1 MKEQPEAYSPTDKLR
16 GLIADNAQLLM
27 ALSRFGIPLGFGDK
41 TVEEVCG
48 RHGIDTST
56 FLSVANFMGGRPVDD
71 SGVLPGALMKY
82 LIKAHDY
89 FLNFQLPMIRRK
101 LIEAVDI
108 SDAEGLGLLILRF
121 FDDFAAEVRRHMEVE
136 NRKVFP
142 YVQALLDGSH
152 LGESSFR
159 IIDFSRNHEA
169 IAPKM
174 KELKDII
181 VRYYPGA
188 GTDMLNSAL
197 FDIIICET
205 DLTLHCEVEDRL
217 FVPVVKRYEEEA
229 ARKAPVPDSANG
241 NNGSAQ
247 TSADTTDAEK
257 IEALSEREKEIIV
270 NIAKGLSNK
279 EIADR
284 LCLSVHT
291 VTTHRRNI
299 SQKLSIHTPAGL
311 TIFAIV
317 NHLIP
322 PDEIPKPR

>member
-1 MKEQPEAYSPTDKLR
+1 MKEKPEAYRPTDKLR

-152 LGESSFR
+152 SGESSFR

-197 FDIIICET
+197 FDIIICRFIARLRT
-205 DLTLHCEVEDRL
+205 VFLCRLSSVTKRKPHARPRYQIPRTATTAPLRLRPIPLT
-217 FVPVVKRYEEEA
+217 P
-229 ARKAPVPDSANG
+229 
-241 NNGSAQ
+241 
-247 TSADTTDAEK
+247 
-257 IEALSEREKEIIV
+257 
-270 NIAKGLSNK
+270 
-279 EIADR
+279 
-284 LCLSVHT
+284 
-291 VTTHRRNI
+291 RR
-299 SQKLSIHTPAGL
+299 
-311 TIFAIV
+311 
-317 NHLIP
+317 
-322 PDEIPKPR
+322 

>member
-1 MKEQPEAYSPTDKLR
+1 MMEKSEPYRASDKLR
-16 GLIADNAQLLM
+16 ALIADNAQLLM

-41 TVEEVCG
+41 TVEEVCSH
-48 RHGIDTST
+48 RGIDTRT
-56 FLSVANFMGGRPVDD
+56 FLSVANFMGGRHVDD
-71 SGVLPGALMKY
+71 TGVQPGDLMKY

-108 SDAEGLGLLILRF
+108 SDPEELGLLILRF

-142 YVQALLDGSH
+142 YVQALLEGRDGT
-152 LGESSFR
+152 GDRFR
-159 IIDFSRNHEA
+159 IVDFSRNHEA

-188 GTDMLNSAL
+188 GSDMLNSAL
-197 FDIIICET
+197 FDIITCET
-205 DLTLHCEVEDRL
+205 DLTLHCEVEDKL
-217 FVPVVKRYEEEA
+217 FVPVVKRYEEEL
-229 ARKAPVPDSANG
+229 ARKANSVRE
-241 NNGSAQ
+241 
-247 TSADTTDAEK
+247 TSGVKKTDDAPADTTDAEK

-322 PDEIPKPR
+322 PGEIPRPR

>member
-1 MKEQPEAYSPTDKLR
+1 MAEKSEPYSASDKLR
-16 GLIADNAQLLM
+16 ALIADNAQLLM
-27 ALSRFGIPLGFGDK
+27 ALSRFGIPLGFGDR
-41 TVEEVCG
+41 TVGEVCSH
-48 RHGIDTST
+48 HGIDTGS
-56 FLSVANFMGGRPVDD
+56 FLAVANFMGGRQVDD
-71 SGVLPGALMKY
+71 SGVKPGDLMKY
-82 LIKAHDY
+82 LITAHDY

-142 YVQALLDGSH
+142 YVQALLEGREPDGM
-152 LGESSFR
+152 FR
-159 IIDFSRNHEA
+159 IVDFSRNHEA

-188 GTDMLNSAL
+188 GSDMLNSAL
-197 FDIIICET
+197 FDIITCET
-205 DLTLHCEVEDRL
+205 DLSLHCEVEDKL
-217 FVPVVKRYEEEA
+217 FVPVVKRYEETARRAVKSGGTKGTEMKEA
-229 ARKAPVPDSANG
+229 SA
-241 NNGSAQ
+241 SDA
-247 TSADTTDAEK
+247 TDVEK

-322 PDEIPKPR
+322 PDEIPRPR